1 MWISI
6 YPKLR
11 NYKMQLS
18 AIKIGDT
25 ENKKMVKLNE
35 EQ

>member
-18 AIKIGDT
+18 TIKNGAS
-25 ENKKMVKLNE
+25 ESKKMVKLNE
-35 EQ
+35 KQ